1 MLRMLSIIVTFLTQF
16 IVITVTTF
24 VSRKYFVDLIIFHR
38 FTWLHWWDSSHKHC
52 STHQSELTTICQDLQ
67 TEHHCVEGGKV
78 TKVKKTTKVVV
89 KTPKKTVEASKT
101 TTGHVNSPEDIVIG
115 NKKSKTQ
122 TPKSTK
128 KTKTPKSVKVA
139 KTPKSVVKKLG
150 VRTPG
155 LNKSVKK
162 TLWSEIVKKNLG
174 KTPNKGK
181 AAKVVA
187 LTKAMKKKPA
197 KATVS
202 KTPAK
207 VAKSSVSSTGH
218 ANSPAPIVISKKAKT
233 EEVIVTKKGRKSDAK
248 TKKIVPDKTDYE
260 GVSDLLQTPQA
271 TPEIVVSTA
280 TPKSGKK
287 SSEKRYPKNLSVT
300 QTHARLGNTPES
312 KRRQSMI
319 VGGRK
324 SLGTPV
330 RGRKSLGATPT
341 ATPKNKLL
349 SRIKDHPA
357 PNSEKVKKNYS
368 FRDSPQSFL
377 SQSLNVSESPGN
389 LDVTNFDF
397 DAVSTPTLPVEM
409 LVSPIQQKVNY
420 ISIFRRDSDLT
431 NGLVRPS
438 IIKTKI
444 QLTFFVFQH
453 SSINYLYQLTL
464 YVNLLSHLY
473 FNLSRL

>member
-1 MLRMLSIIVTFLTQF
+1 MPS
-16 IVITVTTF
+16 
-24 VSRKYFVDLIIFHR
+24 
-38 FTWLHWWDSSHKHC
+38 
-52 STHQSELTTICQDLQ
+52 
-67 TEHHCVEGGKV
+67 
-78 TKVKKTTKVVV
+78 
-89 KTPKKTVEASKT
+89 
-101 TTGHVNSPEDIVIG
+101 
-115 NKKSKTQ
+115 
-122 TPKSTK
+122 
-128 KTKTPKSVKVA
+128 
-139 KTPKSVVKKLG
+139 
-150 VRTPG
+150 
-155 LNKSVKK
+155 
-162 TLWSEIVKKNLG
+162 
-174 KTPNKGK
+174 
-181 AAKVVA
+181 
-187 LTKAMKKKPA
+187 KKK
-197 KATVS
+197 KFIWKEICHT
-202 KTPAK
+202 
-207 VAKSSVSSTGH
+207 
-218 ANSPAPIVISKKAKT
+218 
-233 EEVIVTKKGRKSDAK
+233 GRKSDAK

-271 TPEIVVSTA
+271 TPEIIVSTA

-397 DAVSTPTLPVEM
+397 DSVSTPTLPVEM
-409 LVSPIQQKVNY
+409 LVSPMQQV
-420 ISIFRRDSDLT
+420 
-431 NGLVRPS
+431 
-438 IIKTKI
+438 
-444 QLTFFVFQH
+444 
-453 SSINYLYQLTL
+453 
-464 YVNLLSHLY
+464 
-473 FNLSRL
+473 SRLSGYHNKLSTFPHKKWNITFI